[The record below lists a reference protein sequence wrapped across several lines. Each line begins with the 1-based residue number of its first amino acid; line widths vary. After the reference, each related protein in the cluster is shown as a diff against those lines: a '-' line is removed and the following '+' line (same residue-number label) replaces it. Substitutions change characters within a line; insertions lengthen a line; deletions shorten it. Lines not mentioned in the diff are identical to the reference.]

1 MFTIS
6 TTLILALL
14 GCALLGRRLYLNRWT
29 RARAPYRLDGSQDDL
44 WARQEFAA
52 QQQAWEHLQ
61 RLERAT
67 KRRRR

>member
-6 TTLILALL
+6 TTLFLALL
-14 GCALLGRRLYLNRWT
+14 GGVLIARRLYLH
-29 RARAPYRLDGSQDDL
+29 RAAHRHDGVPDDL

-61 RLERAT
+61 RLERAALADR
-67 KRRRR
+67 KRRR